1 MAMRENEPCVFFW
14 NTHFRQ
20 CDVSFLRRH
29 HGLLKELEG
38 IWIMLNAGRNDD
50 GLRVRGHFDVTLAL
64 LGETGHAMTDE
75 LMRSDPA

>member
-1 MAMRENEPCVFFW
+1 MTMRENEPSVFFG

-20 CDVSFLRRH
+20 GNVSFLRGF

-38 IWIMLNAGRNDD
+38 FGVMLNAGRNDD

-64 LGETGHAMTDE
+64 LAETGHAMTNE
-75 LMRSDPA
+75 LM